1 MCIIIR
7 PQFITLAFWVMV
19 SISKEL
25 QYSTS
30 LLKGLVNLKS
40 SCTLSGW
47 DSITEKNM
55 QSILVKKKK
64 KYTDNNIWFHS

>member
-1 MCIIIR
+1 
-7 PQFITLAFWVMV
+7 MV

-40 SCTLSGW
+40 SCALSGW
-47 DSITEKNM
+47 DSITEKNI
-55 QSILVKKKK
+55 QSMLVKN